1 MSFCWCG
8 LSPFCT
14 ILKTEVLFLD
24 YSVHILNV
32 LYYIFYIVE
41 LFRVKIF
48 LYEENPLRALS
59 GLKSNN
65 QAKIIYPQK
74 DEKT

>member
-1 MSFCWCG
+1 MS
-8 LSPFCT
+8 
-14 ILKTEVLFLD
+14 LD

-32 LYYIFYIVE
+32 LCYIVYILE
-41 LFRVKIF
+41 LFLVKIF
-48 LYEENPLRALS
+48 LYKENPLRALS

-74 DEKT
+74 DEKHNLPLANEKCVS